1 MTTQIRPMERADIPR
16 VLPLL
21 RAVHPCRVLTA
32 EAMRWRAENPLPGMR
47 ETTLLAVEDGTPVG
61 FLRSALRCDGE
72 GPRSGRSL
80 LATVA
85 ASHRDTD
92 VGARLLD
99 ASERHLVEGGA
110 DVLRT
115 EAAEEGVQAGGEA
128 FRRTVLERG
137 YTPEDTHRV
146 LGLDLAALPALPKAP
161 EGVELR
167 PFGDYADDPREI
179 YEVDRLASLDEPGAD
194 SWFPSYEGWRK
205 DVWEHPLRAPD
216 LSLLALVEGVPAAI
230 TCYVSDGETRM
241 ESSMTGTLREFRGR
255 GLAGYAKAA
264 ALHRA
269 RERGMRYAYTGNH
282 EDNAPM
288 LAANRRLGYAPV
300 GSETVYVRRLRG

>member
-1 MTTQIRPMERADIPR
+1 MEQADIPG

-21 RAVHPCRVLTA
+21 RAVHPCRALTGDA
-32 EAMRWRAENPLPGMR
+32 VRWRTENPPPGSR
-47 ETTLLAVEDGTPVG
+47 ETALLAVEDGTPVG
-61 FLRSALRCDGE
+61 FLRSVLWYGGE

-80 LATVA
+80 FAAVA

-92 VGARLLD
+92 LGARLLD
-99 ASERHLVEGGA
+99 ASERRLVAEGA
-110 DVLRT
+110 EVLRT
-115 EAAEEGVQAGGEA
+115 EAAEEGVQVGGEA
-128 FRRTVLERG
+128 FRQAVLERG

-146 LGLDLAALPALPKAP
+146 LGLDLSALPDLPNAP

-167 PFGDYADDPREI
+167 PFGDHADDPREI
-179 YEVDRLASLDEPGAD
+179 YEIDRLTSLDEPGSE
-194 SWFPSYEGWRK
+194 SWFPSYEEWRR
-205 DVWEHPLRAPD
+205 DVWEHPLSAPD
-216 LSLLALVEGVPAAI
+216 LSLLVLVGGVPAAI
-230 TCYVSDGETRM
+230 TCYVCDGETRM

-269 RERGMRYAYTGNH
+269 RERGIRHAYTGNH

-288 LAANRRLGYAPV
+288 LAANQRLGYVPV
-300 GSETVYVRRLRG
+300 GSETVYVRRLGS

>member
-1 MTTQIRPMERADIPR
+1 MTTEIRSMERADIPR

-21 RAVHPCRVLTA
+21 RAVHPCRVLTE
-32 EAMRWRAENPLPGMR
+32 EAVRWRMDHPSPGVR
-47 ETTLLAVEDGTPVG
+47 ETVLLAVEGEEVVG
-61 FLRSALRCDGE
+61 FLRSVLRSGGE

-80 LATVA
+80 LASVA

-92 VGARLLD
+92 VGARLMG
-99 ASERHLVEGGA
+99 ASERHLVGGGA
-110 DVLRT
+110 EVLRT
-115 EAAEEGVQAGGEA
+115 EVAEESLQVGGEA
-128 FRRTVLERG
+128 LRRTVLDLG
-137 YTPEDTHRV
+137 YAPEETHHI
-146 LGLDLAALPALPKAP
+146 LGLDLSALPGLPEAP

-167 PFGDYADDPREI
+167 PFSDYADDPREV
-179 YEVDRLASLDEPGAD
+179 YEIDRLTSLDEPGPD
-194 SWFPSYEGWRK
+194 HWFPPYEDWRQ
-205 DVWEHPLRAPD
+205 DTWEHPLSAPD

-230 TCYVSDGETRM
+230 TCYFCDREARV

-269 RERGMRYAYTGNH
+269 RERGVRHAYTGNH

-288 LAANRRLGYAPV
+288 LAVNERLGYAPV
-300 GSETVYVRRLRG
+300 GSETVYVKRLRA

>member
-1 MTTQIRPMERADIPR
+1 MTTQIRTMERADIPR

-21 RAVHPCRVLTA
+21 RAVHPCRVLT
-32 EAMRWRAENPLPGMR
+32 EGAMRWRAENPPPGSR
-47 ETTLLAVEDGTPVG
+47 EATLLAVEDGTPVG
-61 FLRSALRCDGE
+61 FLRSVLRCDVE

-80 LATVA
+80 LPTVA

-110 DVLRT
+110 EVLRT
-115 EAAEEGVQAGGEA
+115 EAAEEGVQAGGGA

-146 LGLDLAALPALPKAP
+146 LGLDLAALPDPPRAP

-179 YEVDRLASLDEPGAD
+179 YEVDRLASMDEPGAEP
-194 SWFPSYEGWRK
+194 WFPSYEGWYK
-205 DVWEHPLRAPD
+205 DVWEHPLSAPD

-230 TCYVSDGETRM
+230 TCYVCDGQARM
-241 ESSMTGTLREFRGR
+241 ESSMTGTLHEFRGR

-264 ALHRA
+264 ALRRA
-269 RERGMRYAYTGNH
+269 RERGVRYAYTGNH

>member
-21 RAVHPCRVLTA
+21 RAVHPCRVLTG

-47 ETTLLAVEDGTPVG
+47 ETTLLAVEDGAPVG
-61 FLRSALRCDGE
+61 FLRSALRRDGE

-110 DVLRT
+110 EVLRT
-115 EAAEEGVQAGGEA
+115 EAAEEDVQAGGEA

-137 YTPEDTHRV
+137 YTPEDTNVV
-146 LGLDLAALPALPKAP
+146 LGLDLAALTDPPRAP

-179 YEVDRLASLDEPGAD
+179 YRVAAPAPRTGPVPVGPGRGRAGRHHLLRQRRGDPDGVVHDRHPARVPGARPGRVRQG
-194 SWFPSYEGWRK
+194 SGT
-205 DVWEHPLRAPD
+205 AP
-216 LSLLALVEGVPAAI
+216 
-230 TCYVSDGETRM
+230 
-241 ESSMTGTLREFRGR
+241 GT
-255 GLAGYAKAA
+255 
-264 ALHRA
+264 
-269 RERGMRYAYTGNH
+269 
-282 EDNAPM
+282 
-288 LAANRRLGYAPV
+288 
-300 GSETVYVRRLRG
+300 